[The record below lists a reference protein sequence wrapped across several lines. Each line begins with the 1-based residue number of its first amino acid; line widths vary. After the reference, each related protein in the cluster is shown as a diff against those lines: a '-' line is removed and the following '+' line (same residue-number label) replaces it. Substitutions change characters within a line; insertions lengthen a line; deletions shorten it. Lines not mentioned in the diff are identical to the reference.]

1 MFKALFNIIINLLAT
16 VIQIAVLPI
25 NAIISSALPDLS
37 DKITEVTNTLN
48 GAFTSISWALSLV
61 PPQII
66 STLLFI
72 LTIEIAKH
80 TIYVSTHTLIKV
92 WNLFQKLKFW

>member
-16 VIQIAVLPI
+16 LIQLVCLPL
-25 NAIISSALPDLS
+25 NAAISSALPDLS
-37 DKITEVTNTLN
+37 DKIVEVTNTLN
-48 GAFTSISWALSLV
+48 SVFNCLSWSLSLV

-72 LTIEIAKH
+72 ITIEIAKH
-80 TIYVSTHTLIKV
+80 SIYVSTHTLIKV
-92 WNLFQKLKFW
+92 WNIFQKLKFW

>member
-16 VIQIAVLPI
+16 LIQIVCLPL
-25 NAIISSALPDLS
+25 NSAIEAALPDLS
-37 DKITEVTNTLN
+37 SKLVEVTNTLN
-48 GAFTSISWALSLV
+48 SVFNSISWALSLV

-72 LTIEIAKH
+72 ITIEIAKH